1 MNARHDA
8 QRTQRERQRQ
18 SSHDGGPGRRPVTGP
33 VFCVLCAPGSPW
45 SSRRRSCIERT
56 RVASAAPWSSY
67 CTAWHYCCRS
77 RPLRPPSLASGVS
90 GHPGQASSRGGQ
102 RSCRRGSDVRE
113 DVGHCF
119 VPRPTTQGPPL
130 LSKKHANRVT
140 GKFSWTR
147 RRRVPHGQNRADVV
161 GSRRVSPLL
170 QRGCRPRGL
179 SRQMHN
185 LHARHPKGTR
195 TPTYP

>member
-1 MNARHDA
+1 MSRAYMGLVIQQKANDKWRFGAVKCHELAACACVCMHVCAVRTYECVHVCMHLCVCVCVCVRMCVRAYVCGRVRPCVTTRHA
-8 QRTQRERQRQ
+8 KTKRHTHIKR
-18 SSHDGGPGRRPVTGP
+18 
-33 VFCVLCAPGSPW
+33 
-45 SSRRRSCIERT
+45 
-56 RVASAAPWSSY
+56 
-67 CTAWHYCCRS
+67 
-77 RPLRPPSLASGVS
+77 
-90 GHPGQASSRGGQ
+90 SRGGQ
-102 RSCRRGSDVRE
+102 RRCRRGSDVRE